1 MTIKPVAQPLLV
13 PSPTHAQLQRPIVDI
28 QGLTIGYHTKYGD
41 LVHVL
46 RDVSLQLQPGETLGL
61 VGESGC
67 GKSTLGQAM
76 MGYLRAGS
84 QVLAGKIYFQ
94 ANDIFGLSSKALE
107 SIRGKA
113 IALIPQNAG
122 QSLTPTMRVG
132 KQIVEALEL
141 NANMTGRAAR
151 ERAIDLLGLVRLPE
165 PAVMARRY
173 PHELSGGQQQ
183 RVAIAMALAGEPE
196 MLVLDEPTTGLDV
209 TTQAHLLDLLRAIIT
224 ESGTAMIY
232 ISHDLGVIAR
242 VSDRVAVMYAGELI
256 EDAAATDLFRAP
268 AHPYTRGLLKSMP
281 RLALAEIPRA
291 MAGEPP
297 IPGSLPGCAFAP
309 RCSLATDL
317 CDKTQ
322 PTLQAIPQ
330 SAQVVR
336 CHHFV
341 RCHHWET
348 VLATDF
354 SQGLHEAF
362 QAVARHG
369 KAESAIEL
377 TDVAITYHRLGLLAR
392 LRGAPSPP
400 ATVSNINLSVRRGET
415 MALVGESGSGKS
427 TIVRTLAG
435 LLPAKDGTIVFE
447 DFDLTADVGAR
458 PLALQQR
465 IQMIFQNPDASL
477 NPRQSVREIL
487 DQPLKLYFPE
497 MSAADRLARQH
508 YLLQRVRLHER
519 YLSRFPGQLSG
530 GEKQRVAIARAF
542 AANPEVI
549 LCDEVTSA
557 LDVSVQAAVLD
568 LLAELQR
575 EDNTTY
581 IFITHD
587 LAVVRAF
594 ADRVAVLYQG
604 RLCEVGPV
612 DAIYTPPFHP
622 YTETLLGAALEPDP
636 AMAPLLLA
644 GDTPE
649 SSPPAQGCP
658 FQRRC
663 PRHCG
668 TICDVEM
675 PPWQADPAGH
685 QIRCHIPLD
694 ELRATQLV

>member
-1 MTIKPVAQPLLV
+1 
-13 PSPTHAQLQRPIVDI
+13 
-28 QGLTIGYHTKYGD
+28 
-41 LVHVL
+41 
-46 RDVSLQLQPGETLGL
+46 
-61 VGESGC
+61 
-67 GKSTLGQAM
+67 
-76 MGYLRAGS
+76 
-84 QVLAGKIYFQ
+84 
-94 ANDIFGLSSKALE
+94 
-107 SIRGKA
+107 
-113 IALIPQNAG
+113 
-122 QSLTPTMRVG
+122 
-132 KQIVEALEL
+132 
-141 NANMTGRAAR
+141 
-151 ERAIDLLGLVRLPE
+151 
-165 PAVMARRY
+165 
-173 PHELSGGQQQ
+173 SGGQQQ

-309 RCSLATDL
+309 RCSFATDL
-317 CDKTQ
+317 CHETP
-322 PTLQAIPQ
+322 PTLATIPQ

-354 SQGLHEAF
+354 SQELHEAF

-369 KAESAIEL
+369 KAEIAIEL

-392 LRGAPSPP
+392 LRGIPSPP

-427 TIVRTLAG
+427 TIVRMLAG

-458 PLALQQR
+458 PLTLQRR

-497 MSAADRLARQH
+497 MSAADRLTRQH
-508 YLLQRVRLHER
+508 YLLQRVRLSER

-530 GEKQRVAIARAF
+530 GEKQRVAIGRA
-542 AANPEVI
+542 
-549 LCDEVTSA
+549 L
-557 LDVSVQAAVLD
+557 
-568 LLAELQR
+568 
-575 EDNTTY
+575 
-581 IFITHD
+581 
-587 LAVVRAF
+587 
-594 ADRVAVLYQG
+594 
-604 RLCEVGPV
+604 
-612 DAIYTPPFHP
+612 
-622 YTETLLGAALEPDP
+622 
-636 AMAPLLLA
+636 
-644 GDTPE
+644 
-649 SSPPAQGCP
+649 
-658 FQRRC
+658 
-663 PRHCG
+663 
-668 TICDVEM
+668 
-675 PPWQADPAGH
+675 
-685 QIRCHIPLD
+685 
-694 ELRATQLV
+694 